1 MSIIYEKKAK
11 TQGHLR
17 EIMVSDYK
25 SLHNSVIVWE
35 KYKISHTTVLKW
47 GKSENLD
54 NKSSA
59 PKIPHRIHDFSVLCL
74 IHFLYE
80 KEEKDGDEI
89 QEYLELNWIIFPR
102 SSMYYY
108 LKQWWLIQRRKE
120 KWKRINGKFKKYDP
134 WFLHI
139 DITYWPKI
147 NWVKYYIHIAIDRS
161 TRLIYLEVHD
171 NKRADTAANFL
182 EKAITF
188 FPFKIE
194 KVLTDN
200 WKEYTLKNHKW
211 KQDLTGLFDLICQT
225 YEIEHR
231 TTKPYTPQTNGM
243 VEKVNGTVK
252 SNTLKIHEYTHV
264 NEMKTDLLL
273 FMVYYN
279 LERRHSALKS
289 EIWVKTPFQ
298 ALEYWYRLYPEIF
311 KENLVE
317 FKGKLLK
324 MKQNL

>member
-1 MSIIYEKKAK
+1 MSIIYAKKAK

-25 SLHNSVIVWE
+25 NFKNSVIVAE
-35 KYKISHTTVLKW
+35 KYQISHTTVLKW
-47 GKSENLD
+47 SNAENLE

-59 PKIPHRIHDFSVLCL
+59 PKIPHRKHNFSSLCL
-74 IHFLYE
+74 IYFLYE

-89 QEYLELNWIIFPR
+89 QEYLDLNWMNFPR

-108 LKQWWLIQRRKE
+108 LKQWWLIQRRKD
-120 KWKRINGKFKKYDP
+120 KWKRINWKFKKYDP
-134 WFLHI
+134 WFIHI

-147 NWVKYYIHIAIDRS
+147 NWIKYYIHIAIDRA
-161 TRLIYLEVHD
+161 TRLIYLEIHD
-171 NKRADTAANFL
+171 NKRAKTAASFL
-182 EKAITF
+182 KKAIEF

-200 WKEYTLKNHKW
+200 GKEYTLKNHKW
-211 KQDLTGLFDLICQT
+211 KHDLTWVFDLICDT

-231 TTKPYTPQTNGM
+231 TTKAYTPQTNGM
-243 VEKVNGTVK
+243 VEKVNDTVK
-252 SNTLKIHEYTHV
+252 SNTLKIHEYPNI
-264 NEMKTDLLL
+264 NEMVIDLLQ

-279 LERRHSALKS
+279 LERRHSSLKS

-298 ALEYWYRLYPEIF
+298 ALEYWYNLNPEIF
-311 KENLVE
+311 KEDLVE
-317 FKGKLLK
+317 FKARLLTIK
-324 MKQNL
+324 NNL